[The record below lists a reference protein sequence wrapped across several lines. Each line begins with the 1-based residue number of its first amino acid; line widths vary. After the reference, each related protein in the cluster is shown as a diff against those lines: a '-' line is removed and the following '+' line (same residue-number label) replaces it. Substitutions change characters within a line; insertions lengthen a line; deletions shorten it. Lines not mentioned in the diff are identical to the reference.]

1 LSLADIRQEA
11 IAQGIVARVSGT
23 TLWRWLSGDAIRPWQ
38 HRSWIFPRYPDF
50 ARKAGHILDLDDD
63 GCGRFSAMN
72 INPAKI
78 VDLVRFLHRTDFSN
92 SKTNSKTWGS
102 PKMA

>member
-11 IAQGIVARVSGT
+11 MAQGIVARVSGT
-23 TLWRWLSGDAIRPWQ
+23 TLWRWLSADAIRPWQ
-38 HRSWIFPRYPDF
+38 HRSWIFPRDPDF
-50 ARKAGHILDLDDD
+50 ARKAGHILDLYDD

-92 SKTNSKTWGS
+92 SKTWGS